1 MKRRLGDVMD
11 FAMRTVHIWGVICM
25 ATTMSYIVGC
35 SLTAAMASML
45 SVILCIE
52 VAEDV
57 RAVRVRDG
65 AVQQWVTPNNN
76 AVVVRVNGA
85 DTCVSVGMDTQ
96 GTSDDGASLDHLNAV
111 CSVRG
116 DTSRAL
122 VTGLARCL
130 PSTVLRTPFSRVVAT
145 LESDEGKVVMSKL
158 KAPLRID
165 ALGMDTRTLAYVSH
179 AEGSDDAVKPQ
190 LDIPLSL
197 WAGKCGLH
205 FARGAAGV
213 SCDLV
218 TDDQVA
224 KKIRHTSQAAAYI
237 VHSRDTLDPSF
248 VLQSEGNL
256 YLVASNDEGLR
267 WVNAASPGSL
277 PELPGGLEVHL
288 TRKEAAS
295 RQSPLEVL
303 EASYVVSDD
312 DRLRMQ
318 GATSLC
324 TVTLKEGASMA
335 LLGDAES
342 LRAVVGVTRKGSLS
356 RAMLVLKIGLSG
368 AACAVCTATALAW

>member
-1 MKRRLGDVMD
+1 MD